1 MSCKNFNI
9 FLKSLT
15 CTGFQAPLLWRGV
28 GVRSFC
34 LLITLLMSCRQQQIR
49 SLPSLNETYKKDDKK
64 PFGSYVA
71 YEQFKK
77 LFNDRYVETQSEA
90 FDVTWKNIK
99 NYSSGTQYSLY
110 FLLAK
115 NIEASNDEAEAMV
128 DFIKEGNDMFIAAD
142 YIDGHLLD
150 KIKCE
155 IERLGEIVNEVHGK
169 MNETFVK
176 MDFGID
182 FKTPDFKYYYYPFL
196 NSFSGYDS
204 ATTRILGVNEKGKP
218 DYIIMFIGK
227 GRLYLH
233 AAPRAFSNYFLLTA
247 NNYQYLEIVLSY
259 LRFEPKNIYWDEYY
273 KNKTFNRRKK
283 TSSGK
288 GNGSDDE
295 DKNKFSPLS
304 VINNNPPLLW
314 AFWLAIIALIL
325 YVLVNI
331 KRKQRVINEIKPNTN
346 TTVTFTETVG
356 RLYLQK
362 KNNKN
367 IAEKMITYFY
377 EHIRN
382 SYFLNAS
389 QVNNEFINSLA
400 RKSGVSIEATQ
411 KLFSTIDVINAGKN
425 VNDIEL
431 LKLHE
436 LIQKFYKNKT

>member
-1 MSCKNFNI
+1 
-9 FLKSLT
+9 
-15 CTGFQAPLLWRGV
+15 
-28 GVRSFC
+28 
-34 LLITLLMSCRQQQIR
+34 MSCRQQQIR

-71 YEQFKK
+71 YNHFKK
-77 LFNDRYVETQSEA
+77 LFNDRYVATNVEA

-99 NYSSGTQYSLY
+99 DYSSNIQYSLY

-115 NIEASNDEAEAMV
+115 NLEVSNDEAEAMV

-142 YIDGHLLD
+142 YIDQHLLD

-155 IERLGEIVNEVHGK
+155 TERFGEIVSEVHGK

-176 MDFGID
+176 MPARPDSYRDQSGGDFGD
-182 FKTPDFKYYYYPFL
+182 YKAPAYKYYYYPFL

-204 ATTRILGVNEKGKP
+204 ANTRVLGVNEAGKP
-218 DYIIMFIGK
+218 DYIIIFIGK

-233 AAPRAFSNYFLLTA
+233 AAPRTFSNYFLLTA
-247 NNYQYLEIVLSY
+247 NNYQYLEKVLSW

-273 KNKTFNRRKK
+273 KNQTISRRKK
-283 TSSGK
+283 TS
-288 GNGSDDE
+288 GNGNSNSGDD
-295 DKNKFSPLS
+295 DKDKFSS
-304 VINNNPPLLW
+304 FNVIKQNPPLLW
-314 AFWLAIIALIL
+314 AFCLAISALVL
-325 YVLVNI
+325 YILVNI

-346 TTVTFTETVG
+346 TSVTFTETVG

-382 SYFLNAS
+382 NYFLNTN
-389 QVNNEFINSLA
+389 QVNNEFMNSLS
-400 RKSGVSIEATQ
+400 RKSGVSIELTQ
-411 KLFSTIDVINAGKN
+411 KLFSTIDKINAGKN

-431 LKLHE
+431 LRLNE
-436 LIQKFYKNKT
+436 LIQKFYKNKI